1 LTAYLNK
8 SKAVAMKNKKTKF
21 KIHLIRK
28 AMKDQ
33 GFDQTT
39 LAAKIKISKQLLSY
53 YLKNPSMNGIWQIA
67 YALKLDLWDL
77 IK

>member
-1 LTAYLNK
+1 
-8 SKAVAMKNKKTKF
+8 
-21 KIHLIRK
+21 
-28 AMKDQ
+28 MKDQ

-39 LAAKIKISKQLLSY
+39 LADKMKISKQLLNY

-67 YALKLDLWDL
+67 YALKLNLKDL